1 LAKKE
6 DTFEEALQ
14 YAWLL
19 LRYRD
24 RSEKE
29 MVQRLGR
36 KGFSEDNAEAVAD
49 YLKLRGYLDDERF
62 ALSLKRNAVEQRSL
76 GRAGVVQYLLAKGI
90 PAIIAKEVSG
100 DDGDYLE
107 SATDLVEKKMKLL
120 KGLDDVTVKR
130 RLWSALARK
139 GYSPD
144 VIKKATRHY
153 YEFEEGDS

>member
-1 LAKKE
+1 MAKKE

-29 MVQRLGR
+29 MRQRLEQ
-36 KGFSEDNAEAVAD
+36 KGFSCENAKAVVD
-49 YLKLRGYLDDERF
+49 YLRAKGYLDDERF

-76 GRAGVVQYLLAKGI
+76 GRAGVVQYLMTKGI
-90 PAIIAKEVSG
+90 PAVIAKEVSG
-100 DDGDYLE
+100 DEGDYLD
-107 SATDLVEKKMKLL
+107 SAVSLVEKKMKLL
-120 KGLDDVTVKR
+120 KGLDEAVVKR
-130 RLWSALARK
+130 RLWSALAGK

-144 VIKKATRHY
+144 VIKKATRRY

>member
-1 LAKKE
+1 LARKQ

-19 LRYRD
+19 LKYRD

-36 KGFSEDNAEAVAD
+36 QGFSEDNAKAVAD

-62 ALSLKRNAVEQRSL
+62 ALSLKRTAVEQRSL
-76 GRAGVVQYLLAKGI
+76 GRSGVVQYLLTKGI
-90 PAIIAKEVSG
+90 PAVIAKEISG
-100 DDGDYLE
+100 DEGDYLE
-107 SATDLVEKKMKLL
+107 SALGLVEKKIKLL

-130 RLWSALARK
+130 RLWSALAKK

-144 VIKKATRHY
+144 LIKKAIRNY
-153 YEFEEGDS
+153 YELEEGDS